1 MTGRAVVREGSCP
14 SVQKGK
20 ADVREGRY
28 PGGQVSVY
36 HCYQYVD
43 SNTYSLYKICKLT
56 SASCLYSSFF
66 FMRYTLVQI

>member
-14 SVQKGK
+14 SVQKGR

-36 HCYQYVD
+36 PRRVYT
-43 SNTYSLYKICKLT
+43 NTSPARCAKNLI
-56 SASCLYSSFF
+56 
-66 FMRYTLVQI
+66 V